1 MKHSKLLSLVLALML
16 ALSLAAVPALAAEAE
31 DGDAALTRGEFVT
44 ALYRLSDDWVE
55 APQEDYDDVPA
66 EGEVAVA
73 VRWAT
78 ENGIVNGYG
87 RRRFGPDDPVTR
99 EQMAAMLYRWAQKQ
113 GQGFQGLW
121 YFPLDFPDAAQVS
134 DWADEAMH
142 WVVMHDIIIGT
153 DKGLE
158 PKATAT
164 DDQLS
169 LVLQRW
175 QKSLGDTADG
185 VWYCFGE
192 TALAMK
198 VPADTEF
205 TLGGG
210 NDLYTGRSERLFI
223 VLSRWDQIGGPTVGD
238 LAALAEDS
246 TMEPA
251 EVVAQGELQ
260 LVKSNR
266 ADREVCYFLNAPD
279 GDSWSLWILPNTDA
293 DPTLTADGVAEEE
306 AAVAASLRHYMTVP
320 EGETAVRMLVA
331 AHPDTDYLVL
341 VNKTNALPEGW
352 EDALELVWT
361 VNSVGD
367 TVEVERAAYKQFLA
381 LKADLAENDGVYV
394 ELDSAYRS
402 VAAQQDIMD
411 RFTEK
416 YGAAYAAR
424 TVAQPGYSE
433 HHTGL
438 ALDLYFR
445 IKNDDGSFT
454 DVYYNEDME
463 LAEYSAIWDTIHA
476 KLAQHEFILRYVEGK
491 EHVTG
496 YRAELW
502 HIRYVASEEVADA
515 IMSRPGMTLEEYLAG
530 ESAPEAAVDLG
541 DSAVYTDAELRD
553 AVLAIK
559 CQFAA
564 WAGCEL
570 HAVRYAGDEANS
582 EENVAWL
589 NTIHEGAGYTQ
600 VAEFLT
606 DFHSPVDPGLSAWG
620 PDTEY
625 TDYQWWLARTEGG
638 DWTVVSTGY

>member
-1 MKHSKLLSLVLALML
+1 MKHSKLLALFLTLVL
-16 ALSLAAVPALAAEAE
+16 ALSLAAVPALAADAE
-31 DGDAALTRGEFVT
+31 GGDAALTRGEFVT

-55 APQEDYDDVPA
+55 GPQDAFDDVPA

-73 VRWAT
+73 VRWAA

-113 GQGFQGLW
+113 GQGFRGMW
-121 YFPLDFPDAAQVS
+121 YFPLNYPDAAQVS

-142 WVVMHDIIIGT
+142 WVVMNGIIIGT

-175 QKSLGDTADG
+175 QKSLGDTTDG
-185 VWYCFGE
+185 VWYCFAE

-198 VPADTEF
+198 VPDDMEF
-205 TLGGG
+205 TSDG
-210 NDLYTGRSERLFI
+210 DICTGRSERLFI
-223 VLSRWDQIGGPTVGD
+223 VLSRWDQLGGPTVED
-238 LAALAEDS
+238 LAALVAES

-251 EVVAQGELQ
+251 EVVEQGELR
-260 LVKSNR
+260 LVKSDR
-266 ADREVCYFLNAPD
+266 ADGEVCFFLNAPD
-279 GDSWSLWILPNTDA
+279 GDSWSLWISPNTEA
-293 DPTLTADGVAEEE
+293 DPALTVDGVAEEA
-306 AAVAASLRHYMTVP
+306 AAVAASLRHYMTIP
-320 EGETAVRMLVA
+320 EGETAVRMPA
-331 AHPDTDYLVL
+331 AERPGVDYLAL
-341 VNKTNALPEGW
+341 VNKTNALPDGW
-352 EDALELVWT
+352 EDDVQLVWT
-361 VNSVGD
+361 VNSAGE
-367 TVEVERAAYKQFLA
+367 TVEAERAAYKQYLA
-381 LKADLAENDGVYV
+381 LKADLAENDGIYV

-438 ALDLYFR
+438 ALDLYFKV
-445 IKNDDGSFT
+445 KNDDGSFT

-463 LAEYSAIWDTIHA
+463 KPEYSDIWDTIHS
-476 KLAQHEFILRYVEGK
+476 KLAQYEFILRYVEGK

-502 HIRYVASEEVADA
+502 HIRYVGSAEVAAA
-515 IMSRPGMTLEEYLAG
+515 IMSGPGMTLEEYLAG
-530 ESAPEAAVDLG
+530 ETAPEVTIDLSG
-541 DSAVYTDAELRD
+541 SALYTDAELYD
-553 AVLAIK
+553 AMLAVK
-559 CQFAA
+559 CRFAA

-570 HAVRYAGDEANS
+570 HSIRYAGDEANS
-582 EENVAWL
+582 EENLAWL
-589 NTIHEGAGYTQ
+589 NTIGEGAGYTQ
-600 VAEFLT
+600 AAELLT

-625 TDYQWWLARTEGG
+625 TDWQWWLARTEGG
-638 DWTVVSTGY
+638 DWTIVTSGY